1 MVLNNPKVREAL
13 MGGAA
18 TANAK
23 VRQQIEAFVQQEVA
37 KATGPLFARIRELE
51 ARVDQLE
58 SQAGRRASR
67 PSGSIGNQYDV

>member
-1 MVLNNPKVREAL
+1 MLNNPKVREAL

-51 ARVDQLE
+51 ARVDELE
-58 SQAGRRASR
+58 SRSGQPKNRPAS
-67 PSGSIGNQYDV
+67 SGNSHFDV

>member
-1 MVLNNPKVREAL
+1 VLNNPKVREAL

-18 TANAK
+18 TANSK
-23 VRQQIEAFVQQEVA
+23 VRQQIEAFVQTEVA

-58 SQAGRRASR
+58 SQSGKRPAR
-67 PSGSIGNQYDV
+67 PSASAGNHFDV

>member
-23 VRQQIEAFVQQEVA
+23 VRQQIEAFVQQQVQE
-37 KATGPLFARIRELE
+37 ATAPLLQRIRELE
-51 ARVDQLE
+51 GRVAALE
-58 SQAGRRASR
+58 AR
-67 PSGSIGNQYDV
+67 PSGQPAQRAASQFRHDDF

>member
-1 MVLNNPKVREAL
+1 MLNNPKVREAL

-37 KATGPLFARIRELE
+37 KVTGPLFARIRELE
-51 ARVDQLE
+51 SRVAELE
-58 SQAGRRASR
+58 SQSGRHPARTASKAG
-67 PSGSIGNQYDV
+67 NHFDV